1 MGGAGCDPK
10 EGDVI
15 FATAFRAASATTTL
29 TLLTELRQGRRIYAA
44 TDTVGLRKSWPSR
57 HIANRMRAKRRAPAT
72 TATRLPRRAA
82 RRCIHSR
89 KARPAGPRV
98 RHSAHVACTNI
109 ARVSVDPALVIGP
122 LRCRSPE
129 LASRGTRPR

>member
-57 HIANRMRAKRRAPAT
+57 HIANRSALSVGRRPP
-72 TATRLPRRAA
+72 PRHVCR
-82 RRCIHSR
+82 
-89 KARPAGPRV
+89 AGPRGVASIRV
-98 RHSAHVACTNI
+98 RHVPPVRACAT
-109 ARVSVDPALVIGP
+109 APTSLALTSPAF
-122 LRCRSPE
+122 RSIP
-129 LASRGTRPR
+129 PW